1 MKTIR
6 PGRVLPLAPTLAR
19 VALPMLLALSM
30 LPMLAGCGGSSS
42 QSGAGGPGAGARGPV
57 RFPVELAP
65 VEARAVEYSLRA
77 VGSVEAFE
85 QVAATARVAG
95 VVEKV
100 RFQEGDRVEPTT
112 VLAEIDTERYRLA
125 VDAARSSLARAEAAV
140 AEARA
145 GLERRESVNAK
156 NPDLVRAEEVDAWRT
171 QLAAATAEADGQRT
185 ALALAELNYRDAF
198 VRSPFA
204 GVVQTRSVETGRYV
218 QPGTVIATLL
228 RRDPLLLRF
237 SVPETDVAPL
247 VPGQEVRF
255 RLRGSRDT
263 TYAAKISLVAA
274 AADPRDRM
282 VAITARIDDTSRT
295 ELRPGAF
302 AEIEVPV
309 GGVGSAPV
317 IPQTAIRPSD
327 RGFLAFV
334 VEDGVARERV
344 LELGLRTAGGEVEVR
359 SGIAVGEQLV
369 VRGAEALRDG
379 APVVVEAADAVTGTR
394 DAAAG
399 QNP

>member
-1 MKTIR
+1 
-6 PGRVLPLAPTLAR
+6 VEVAR
-19 VALPMLLALSM
+19 
-30 LPMLAGCGGSSS
+30 
-42 QSGAGGPGAGARGPV
+42 
-57 RFPVELAP
+57 
-65 VEARAVEYSLRA
+65 VEARAVEYTLRA

-95 VVEKV
+95 VIEKV

-125 VDAARSSLARAEAAV
+125 VDAARAALARAEAAV

-145 GLERRESVNAK
+145 GLERRESVNAR

-228 RRDPLLLRF
+228 RREPLLLRF

-247 VPGQEVRF
+247 RTGQQVRF
-255 RLRGSRDT
+255 RLRGSRDAA
-263 TYAAKISLVAA
+263 YAATISLVGA

-282 VAITARIDDTSRT
+282 VAITARIDDTTHS

-302 AEIEVPV
+302 AEIEIPV

-344 LELGLRTAGGEVEVR
+344 LELGLRTAAGEVEVR
-359 SGIAVGEQLV
+359 SGLTVGEQLV

-379 APVVVEAADAVTGTR
+379 APVAVESPR
-394 DAAAG
+394 AAAETG
-399 QNP
+399 GPTAGRNP

>member
-1 MKTIR
+1 MNFRT
-6 PGRVLPLAPTLAR
+6 PSPSPLAALAFA
-19 VALPMLLALSM
+19 ALHLLA
-30 LPMLAGCGGSSS
+30 ACGGQKS
-42 QSGAGGPGAGARGPV
+42 AEGPGGGARGPV
-57 RFPVELAP
+57 RFPVEIAP
-65 VEARAVEYSLRA
+65 VEARKVEYSIQA

-85 QVAATARVAG
+85 VVAATARVAG
-95 VVEKV
+95 VVERV
-100 RFQEGDRVEPTT
+100 RFQEGDRVEPST

-125 VDAARSSLARAEAAV
+125 VDAARAALARAEAGV

-145 GLERRESVNAK
+145 GLERRESVNAR

-171 QLAAATAEADGQRT
+171 RLAAASAEADERRT
-185 ALALAELNYRDAF
+185 ALALAELNARDAF
-198 VRSPFA
+198 VRSPTA

-228 RRDPLLLRF
+228 RREPLLLRF

-247 VPGQEVRF
+247 ATGQEVRF
-255 RLRGSRDT
+255 RLRGSRGESYRAT
-263 TYAAKISLVAA
+263 ISLVAA

-282 VAITARIDDTSRT
+282 VAVTARIEDPSRT

-302 AEIEVPV
+302 AEIEIPV
-309 GGVGSAPV
+309 GGVQQAPV

-334 VEDGVARERV
+334 VEDGIARERV
-344 LELGLRTAGGEVEVR
+344 LELGLRTADGQVEVR
-359 SGIAVGEQLV
+359 SGLDVGERLV

-379 APVVVEAADAVTGTR
+379 APVAIEGEAPPQG
-394 DAAAG
+394 
-399 QNP
+399 

>member
-1 MKTIR
+1 MILRTPSPVSIAALAFAA
-6 PGRVLPLAPTLAR
+6 LPLLA
-19 VALPMLLALSM
+19 A
-30 LPMLAGCGGSSS
+30 CGG
-42 QSGAGGPGAGARGPV
+42 QKPAEGPGGGARGPV
-57 RFPVELAP
+57 RFPVEVAP
-65 VEARAVEYSLRA
+65 VDSRPVEYSIQA

-100 RFQEGDRVEPTT
+100 LFQEGDRVQPST
-112 VLAEIDTERYRLA
+112 VLAEIDTERYSLA
-125 VDAARSSLARAEAAV
+125 VDAARAALARAEAGV

-171 QLAAATAEADGQRT
+171 QLAAASAEADERRT
-185 ALALAELNYRDAF
+185 ALALAELNARDAF
-198 VRSPFA
+198 VRSPVA

-218 QPGTVIATLL
+218 QPGAVIATLL
-228 RRDPLLLRF
+228 RREPLLLRF

-247 VPGQEVRF
+247 ATGQEVRF
-255 RLRGSRDT
+255 RLRGSRGESYRAT
-263 TYAAKISLVAA
+263 ISLVAA

-282 VAITARIDDTSRT
+282 VAVTARVDDPSRT

-302 AEIEVPV
+302 AEIEIPV
-309 GGVGSAPV
+309 GTVQQAPV

-334 VEDGVARERV
+334 VEDGIARERV
-344 LELGLRTAGGEVEVR
+344 LELGLRTADGQVEVR
-359 SGIAVGEQLV
+359 SGLDVGERLV

-379 APVVVEAADAVTGTR
+379 APVAVEGEAPPQG
-394 DAAAG
+394 
-399 QNP
+399 